1 MELGL
6 KGKIAVVT
14 GGSSG
19 IGKAVAL
26 LLASEGARV
35 AICGRDPAKLRAA
48 AGEIG
53 KAGSEEPFA
62 APADVRRV
70 DDIKSFVR
78 QVIERYGRIDI
89 LVNNAG
95 TMIEGAID
103 RLPDE
108 IWQYSVETKVFGF
121 MRFIREVLPYMKKQ
135 NTGRI
140 INIVGLSGKAP
151 SPGTIASGV
160 VNAANLNLTKSL
172 ADQLAR
178 YNILVNS
185 VCPGIIDTPM
195 TERAYRGM
203 ALAAGTSIEEA
214 KAARLR
220 FVPLRRMGKAG
231 EVASVVVFLASEQ
244 ASYVTGASVNVDGGS
259 GRYIV

>member
-6 KGKIAVVT
+6 KGKVAVVT

-26 LLASEGARV
+26 LLAAEGARP

-48 AGEIG
+48 ALEI
-53 KAGSEEPFA
+53 KRAGGEEPFA
-62 APADVRRV
+62 ATADVRRV
-70 DDIKSFVR
+70 DDIRSFVR

-95 TMIEGAID
+95 AMIAGAIEH
-103 RLPDE
+103 LPDE
-108 IWQYSVETKVFGF
+108 TWQDSVETKVFGF
-121 MRFIREVLPYMKKQ
+121 MHFIREVLPQMKQQ
-135 NTGRI
+135 NAGRI
-140 INIVGLSGKAP
+140 INIVGLSGKVP
-151 SPGTIASGV
+151 SPGSIVSGV
-160 VNAANLNLTKSL
+160 INAANLNLTKAL

-195 TERAYRGM
+195 TERAYRET
-203 ALAAGTSIEEA
+203 AAATGISIEEA

-220 FVPLRRMGKAG
+220 FTPLRRMGKAE

>member
-1 MELGL
+1 MEFGL
-6 KGKIAVVT
+6 KGKIAVIT

-19 IGKAVAL
+19 IGKAIAL
-26 LLASEGARV
+26 LLTKEGAHV
-35 AICGRDPAKLRAA
+35 AICGRDPEKLRAA
-48 AGEIG
+48 AGEIKKMG
-53 KAGSEEPFA
+53 GEEPFA
-62 APADVRRV
+62 VQADVRRLI
-70 DDIKSFVR
+70 DIKSFVR

-95 TMIEGAID
+95 AMIPGAID
-103 RLPDE
+103 RLTDE
-108 IWQYSVETKVFGF
+108 TWQDSIETKVFGF
-121 MRFIREVLPYMKKQ
+121 MRFIREVLPCMKQQ
-135 NTGRI
+135 NAGRI

-160 VNAANLNLTKSL
+160 INAANLNLTKAL

-195 TERAYRGM
+195 SERNYREM
-203 ALAAGTSIEEA
+203 ASAAGTTIEEA

-220 FVPLRRMGKAG
+220 FIPLRRMGKAE
-231 EVASVVVFLASEQ
+231 EVASVAVFLASEK